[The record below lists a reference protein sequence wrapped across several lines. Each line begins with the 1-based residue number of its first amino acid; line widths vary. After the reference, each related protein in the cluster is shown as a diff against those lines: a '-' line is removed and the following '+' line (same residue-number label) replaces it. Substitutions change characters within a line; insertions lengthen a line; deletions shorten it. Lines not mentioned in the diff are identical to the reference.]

1 MTQSEKTQ
9 EKAAEILSKMTNQ
22 DALDSINAIVET
34 VPMKKLDSLVI
45 AGSFDKLQRLI
56 APKPKDSKK

>member
-9 EKAAEILSKMTNQ
+9 TKATEILSKMTDQ

-45 AGSFDKLQRLI
+45 SGSFDKLQRLI